1 MNNLFRV
8 NSMNL
13 NALRDDLHREN
24 ESGATLAIL
33 SETEEDVLTSDF
45 DEDRDIPYHLVPVT
59 KEWLAGRFLWTPDAA
74 PYRAKVEGQ
83 LLQSLQFAAQVDP
96 NMFICLNCII
106 VTTNSDDDST
116 FIAKSMDVEECE
128 LPDYWKDLG
137 TKWHYSSSIVV
148 NVSAIEEAA
157 SEELA
162 LSDGERTALILNEI
176 GVTLLHELRHLGLDC
191 NPFLDESLYPDY
203 DDECSEAYVEEWAR
217 FIANSAESNL
227 KM

>member
-1 MNNLFRV
+1 MNGLFRV
-8 NSMNL
+8 NAMNL

-59 KEWLAGRFLWTPDAA
+59 NDWLASRFLWTPDAA
-74 PYRAKVEGQ
+74 PYRAKVECR

-96 NMFICLNCII
+96 NMFICLNRII
-106 VTTNSDDDST
+106 LTTASDEDSE
-116 FIAKSMDVEECE
+116 FIAKNMDVEECE

-137 TKWHYSSSIVV
+137 TKWHYASSIIV

-157 SEELA
+157 SEELG
-162 LSDGERTALILNEI
+162 LSDGEKNSLILNEI
-176 GVTLLHELRHLGLDC
+176 SVTLLHELRHLGLEC

-203 DDECSEAYVEEWAR
+203 DDECSESYVEEWAR
-217 FIANSAESNL
+217 FIALSTN
-227 KM
+227 